1 MKNKTTL
8 ISIIISL
15 YFWVGLFVISAILFP
30 FSFLIWFLTFLFD
43 KKLVLL
49 HKYSCLWSG
58 IVLASNPYWRTRI
71 LGREKVK
78 RGETYV
84 MVSNHQS
91 GADIL
96 VLFKLFIPFKWV
108 AKKEL
113 FYIPFLGWNMTLNRY
128 IPLQRSRGR
137 SKRMMMDKGIEA
149 IRKGNSIMMFPEGTR
164 SKEGQIQPFKSGA
177 FRLALE
183 TGSPIL
189 PIAIKGTFHAIKKG
203 GFVIHKNHDIHAVVL
218 EPIPFKTIR
227 EMEPHEIAGKI
238 HALIKLELG
247 Q

>member
-1 MKNKTTL
+1 MSNEVMSMKNKTTL

-30 FSFLIWFLTFLFD
+30 ISLLIWLLTFLFD
-43 KKLVLL
+43 KNLVLL

-58 IVLASNPYWRTRI
+58 IVLASNPYWRTKI

-78 RGETYV
+78 PGATYV

-96 VLFKLFIPFKWV
+96 VLFRLFIPFKWV
-108 AKKEL
+108 SKKGL
-113 FYIPFLGWNMTLNRY
+113 FYIPFLGWNMTLNGY

-137 SKRMMMDKGIEA
+137 SKRMMMDRGIEA
-149 IRKGNSIMMFPEGTR
+149 MQKGNSVMIFPEGTR
-164 SKEGQIQPFKSGA
+164 SKDGLIQSFKSGA
-177 FRLALE
+177 FRLALA

-189 PIAIKGTFHAIKKG
+189 PIALKGTFHAIRKG
-203 GFVIHKNHDIHAVVL
+203 GFI
-218 EPIPFKTIR
+218 IPFDTIR
-227 EMEPHEIAGKI
+227 DMEPHEIAGKI
-238 HALIKLELG
+238 HDLIKLELG